1 MSRLFVG
8 EKQAE
13 LSEHNRQLLDL
24 ATAIFGKKK
33 GAKPRPDGT
42 IPSTDAFEN
51 LQAPTSKAGL
61 ENFFKEKK
69 RGR

>member
-1 MSRLFVG
+1 MTRLYVG

-24 ATAIFGKKK
+24 ASAIFGKKK
-33 GAKPRPDGT
+33 GEKPRPDGT
-42 IPSTDAFEN
+42 MPSENAFDG
-51 LQAPTSKAGL
+51 LQAPTSKSSL
-61 ENFFKEKK
+61 ENFFKEKR